1 MAVNIGS
8 TGSSTGETTLAERA
22 ARALARE
29 KSVTESWRNVWKWT
43 SLVLLGNQLIIVGL
57 LIWILVS

>member
-8 TGSSTGETTLAERA
+8 SRSSTGETTLAELA

-29 KSVTESWRNVWKWT
+29 KSVTESWRRARKWT
-43 SLVLLGNQLIIVGL
+43 SLVLFGNQLIIVAL
-57 LIWILVS
+57 LIWLLVF

>member
-22 ARALARE
+22 ARALAKE
-29 KSVTESWRNVWKWT
+29 KSVTEFWRKSWRWATWIVFANQMII
-43 SLVLLGNQLIIVGL
+43 LVLLAGVL
-57 LIWILVS
+57 LR

>member
-8 TGSSTGETTLAERA
+8 TGSSPGETTLAERA

-29 KSVTESWRNVWKWT
+29 KSVTESWRKAWKWT
-43 SLVLLGNQLIIVGL
+43 SLVLLGNQLIIVAL
-57 LIWILVS
+57 LIWLLVF